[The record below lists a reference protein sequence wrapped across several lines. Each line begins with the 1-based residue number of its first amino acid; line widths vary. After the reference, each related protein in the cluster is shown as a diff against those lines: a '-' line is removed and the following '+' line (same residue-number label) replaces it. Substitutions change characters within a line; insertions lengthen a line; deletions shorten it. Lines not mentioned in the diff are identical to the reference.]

1 MKFDNESLKNA
12 VKEWSETDKEQ
23 NLNMVIFRTRILVML
38 QIWDIYLKNVIG
50 LMKNCFGILA
60 ML

>member
-38 QIWDIYLKNVIG
+38 QIWDIYLKNVIV